1 MGKRKRSSL
10 WGLVKK
16 TNIHRYMGDRVSQYG
31 RPRFCTAEN
40 TCAHMKSQEELGWK
54 LTSQQKW
61 TFERFLLF
69 FFFFLL
75 QPFDVTYMPILRRA
89 WYRITSYQHS
99 IYFLKITCCNCADEC
114 QQESTKTMRW
124 KNLSASSPQHLLLL
138 HIPVLFC
145 WDRRLNIFSIPQK
158 GQTMTTFS

>member
-1 MGKRKRSSL
+1 MRSGEENQHPQIHGRQSQPVWAAQVLHCRKHVRTHEITRGAALKINITAKMNFWEISS
-10 WGLVKK
+10 
-16 TNIHRYMGDRVSQYG
+16 
-31 RPRFCTAEN
+31 F
-40 TCAHMKSQEELGWK
+40 
-54 LTSQQKW
+54 
-61 TFERFLLF
+61 LF
-69 FFFFLL
+69 FFATTFW
-75 QPFDVTYMPILRRA
+75 R
-89 WYRITSYQHS
+89 H
-99 IYFLKITCCNCADEC
+99 IYAYTEESLVQDNIISAFNLFPKITCCNCADEC